1 MVVLGGWACTSSSDG
16 TKRLGTPGA
25 GGSQAGA
32 SGAAGAAGGGSP
44 QGAAGS
50 GSPQGAAGSD
60 SSQGAA
66 GSGSPQG
73 AAGSDSSQGTAGS
86 GSPQGTAGSGSPQ
99 GTAGAGTGGGTAG
112 SGAAGSTQDG
122 GAGSGPIDA
131 PVSETGSNGT
141 APGIGQDSPSPPKPM
156 VGTYLGKTQRDLQ
169 FSASSV
175 DPMAKNGHAGENQ
188 NFRFDSSK
196 PTKWKLIVLLPGI
209 GGGPGGLGTSGWI
222 ASQGYHEMDVAY
234 DSAIPGAPNK
244 PDPRANDPACV
255 GNTRMNQFDAKGR
268 MPSCGDDA
276 CTAGV
281 MVQRADSIEER
292 VMRGLKHAAELDPMG
307 GWDWYLNADGTVR
320 WSDAGFYGYSYGATH
335 AAVISVFV
343 RLGLVVVGSGPW
355 NESHPEATWI
365 RTASATPGS
374 RAYAIFG
381 KLDGRYP
388 DYAAET
394 KMLGWGPGPYPF
406 ELATLTTGAL
416 TDPIPWYMGSH
427 SLQVDNQGHTEFCAG
442 SNSVCLYA
450 FDHAGQ
456 Q

>member
-1 MVVLGGWACTSSSDG
+1 MTMRHASLVWVAWSTVALGGLACSNAGTSPRGNTGVAG
-16 TKRLGTPGA
+16 T
-25 GGSQAGA
+25 QA
-32 SGAAGAAGGGSP
+32 SGAAG
-44 QGAAGS
+44 
-50 GSPQGAAGSD
+50 
-60 SSQGAA
+60 SQGAA
-66 GSGSPQG
+66 GSGSP
-73 AAGSDSSQGTAGS
+73 AGGGGSTDTAGTSGGGGSTTQGTAGG
-86 GSPQGTAGSGSPQ
+86 GSLAGSGGP
-99 GTAGAGTGGGTAG
+99 GTGGSTLTGVAGATGNPTDGGAGTGSSTVTDAAITEAG
-112 SGAAGSTQDG
+112 A
-122 GAGSGPIDA
+122 
-131 PVSETGSNGT
+131 NGMT
-141 APGIGQDSPSPPKPM
+141 APGIGQDSPSPPKPTIGM
-156 VGTYLGKTQRDLQ
+156 YAGKTQRDLQ
-169 FSASSV
+169 FSAASV
-175 DPMAKNGHAGENQ
+175 DPMAKNGHAGESQ

-222 ASQGYHEMDVAY
+222 ASQGFHEMDVAY

-244 PDPRANDPACV
+244 PDPRASDPACV

-268 MPSCGDDA
+268 MPSCGDDN

-335 AAVISVFV
+335 AAVISVYV

-365 RTASATPGS
+365 RTASATPGD

-381 KLDGRYP
+381 KMDGRYP
-388 DYAAET
+388 DYANET

-406 ELATLTTGAL
+406 ELATMTQGPL
-416 TDPIPWYMGSH
+416 TDPTPWYMGSH

-442 SNSVCLYA
+442 SNAVCLYS

-456 Q
+456 